1 MHYGFNCAD
10 RRKRTSR
17 LERFFLL
24 LCLVFSVCVSLP
36 VFAASETVKIGVLS
50 LRGHQMAEQS
60 WEGMVDHLNRSLP
73 DYQFLLVPLAF
84 DEINLATRQRSV
96 DFIIAN
102 SSIFITLES
111 RYNASAIATL
121 YTRTASGTPVNSFG
135 GVIISRVDNQ
145 SVTLINDLKGKRIA
159 AVDETSFGGWQTGL
173 REILN
178 QGMTPSQFRS
188 LTFMGTHDAVVEAVI
203 TKEADAGFIRTGTL
217 EKMASEGKLQLS
229 DIYVI
234 AERHLS
240 YFPYRVSTRLY
251 PEWPLAKLAHVS
263 EDLAL
268 KVALTLFTMPEA
280 NMLYHSPYGA
290 GWGLPQN
297 YQPIHGLLREL
308 KLEPYDDLANQPLP
322 EALKAYWHYVLITL
336 LSFIIGITF
345 IAYIIRINRRLHHHQ
360 QKLGQL
366 NAELEARVSKRT
378 SQIESLLEH
387 EQYLRGIVQTVADV
401 NQIIITSSHRM
412 EMLKS
417 ACDRLVSHPEYRFAW
432 VASLRHTEQGDC
444 IERIVSSYGSTE
456 QLIALTQS
464 PEMLARIHDA
474 IIQNKLVLIS
484 GSELADERIA
494 PLDLCAAAFLP
505 LRSDAFSQPVGMLCV
520 YTHRKEGFEQDEI
533 SMLDQLAGDLGFAM
547 HAFIRREESEQS
559 EASRISNYEETIQA
573 MVDMIEKRDTYTAGH
588 TRRVAKYSELIARKM
603 QLPEN
608 EIQCLVKASTLHDIG
623 KIIIPDAVL
632 LKPGQLTPLEYELIK
647 QHVVVGYETL
657 SGIKMYQDLAE
668 LMRHHHERLDGSGY
682 PQGLKDGDI
691 PLLSRI
697 MAVAD
702 SFDAMTSNRIYKPRK
717 TIGEALQELQGLA
730 GIHYDESA
738 VIAAVDVLAS
748 VDLGSITQEEQ
759 LPASDLEKH
768 RFAYF
773 FNDQL
778 TGLHNAEYLHFML
791 QRGLH
796 VHFHSLQML
805 LLKNFAEYNRKY
817 GWHAGNQLLKD
828 FAVWLEVKCPGA
840 MLFRVMGDDFVII
853 NPPDGWLNDFDLVS
867 NSPLVGTQVE
877 ADIQHFNCD
886 DAGLSAL
893 QNYLK

>member
-1 MHYGFNCAD
+1 MRYGFKSGSSKMNSF
-10 RRKRTSR
+10 KLFSV
-17 LERFFLL
+17 FLL
-24 LCLVFSVCVSLP
+24 LILVFSTFSFPL
-36 VFAASETVKIGVLS
+36 FAANDNVKIGVLS
-50 LRGHQMAEQS
+50 LRGNQIAEES
-60 WEGMVDHLNRSLP
+60 WEGMVNHLNNTLP
-73 DYQFLLVPLAF
+73 NYDFILVPLAF
-84 DEINLATRQRSV
+84 DEINVATRQRSV

-102 SSIFITLES
+102 SSIFITLEA

-121 YTRTASGTPVNSFG
+121 YTRTASGTAVNSFG

-145 SVTLINDLKGKRIA
+145 SVTVINDLKGKHVA

-173 REILN
+173 REILK
-178 QGMTPSQFRS
+178 QGVTPPQFNS

-203 TKEADAGFIRTGTL
+203 AKEADAGFVRTGTI
-217 EKMASEGKLQLS
+217 EKMAQEGKLQLS

-234 AERHLS
+234 ADRHLS
-240 YFPYRVSTRLY
+240 YFPYRVSTQLY
-251 PEWPLAKLAHVS
+251 PEWPLAKLAHVP

-268 KVALTLFTMPEA
+268 QVALALFTMPES
-280 NMLYHSPYGA
+280 NMLHHSPYGA
-290 GWGLPQN
+290 GWGLPLN

-308 KLEPYDDLANQPLP
+308 NLEPYEAVPPQALP
-322 EALKAYWHYVLITL
+322 EALKAYWHYLFITL
-336 LSFIIGITF
+336 LSFIIGVTF
-345 IAYIIRINRRLHHHQ
+345 TVYVIRINRRLHLHKR
-360 QKLGQL
+360 KLNEL
-366 NAELEARVSKRT
+366 NAELEARINNRT
-378 SQIESLLEH
+378 SQIETLLEH

-432 VASLRHTEQGDC
+432 VATLRCTEQGDC
-444 IERIVSSYGSTE
+444 IERLVSSYGSTE
-456 QLIALTQS
+456 QLIALTQT
-464 PEMLARIHDA
+464 PEMLAKIHEA
-474 IIQNKLVLIS
+474 ILQNELTLIS
-484 GSELADERIA
+484 NEQLSDPRIA
-494 PLDLCAAAFLP
+494 ALELTAAAFLP
-505 LRSDAFSQPVGMLCV
+505 LRSDAFSQPIGMLCV
-520 YTHRKEGFEQDEI
+520 YTHRKDGFEKDEI

-573 MVDMIEKRDTYTAGH
+573 MVEMIEKRDTYTAGH

-603 QLPEN
+603 QLPED
-608 EIQCLVKASTLHDIG
+608 EIQCLVKAATLHDIG

-691 PLLSRI
+691 PLSSRI

-717 TIGEALQELQGLA
+717 NLDEALQELQELA
-730 GIHYDESA
+730 GKHYDAA
-738 VIAAVDVLAS
+738 VVDAAVDVLAS
-748 VDLGSITQEEQ
+748 EDLSDVSKEEQ
-759 LPASDLEKH
+759 LPASDLEKQ

-805 LLKNFAEYNRKY
+805 LLKNFAEYNSKY

-828 FAVWLEVKCPGA
+828 FAAWLEEKCPGA
-840 MLFRVMGDDFVII
+840 MLFRVMGDDFVVI
-853 NPPDGWLNDFDLVS
+853 NPPERWLKNFNLES
-867 NSPLVGTQVE
+867 SSPLAGTQVE

-893 QNYLK
+893 QAYLK